1 MEMLIQA
8 SSKLVMIGD
17 SVTDCGRLKPVG
29 EGQID
34 ALGNGYVSM
43 VDALIQATMPWQ
55 RIRVVNMGLS
65 GNTVRDLKM
74 RWQSDVFALFPD
86 WLSIMIGINDVW
98 RQYDSP
104 FQTEWGVPL
113 DEYESTLENLIEQTQ
128 PQLKGLVLM
137 TPYFIDLNFNDG
149 MRVRMDQY
157 SEVVR
162 GLARKHQAI
171 LVDTQMA
178 FDVTLHHL
186 HPMALSWDRIHPNI
200 PGHMIIARSFLNAI
214 GYRWEKI

>member
-1 MEMLIQA
+1 MEMLIQPN
-8 SSKLVMIGD
+8 SKLVMIGD

-29 EGQID
+29 EGEID

-43 VDALIQATMPWQ
+43 VDALIQATLPWQ

-65 GNTVRDLKM
+65 GNTVRDLHLC
-74 RWQSDVFALFPD
+74 WQSDVLDLSPD
-86 WLSIMIGINDVW
+86 WLSLMIGINDVW

-104 FQTEWGVPL
+104 LQAEWGVPL
-113 DEYESTLENLIEQTQ
+113 DEYESTLGKLIEQTR
-128 PQLKGLVLM
+128 PRLNGLVLM
-137 TPYFIDLNFNDG
+137 TPYFIDLNLNDA

-162 GLARKHQAI
+162 GLAKKYQAI

-178 FDVTLHHL
+178 FDVALRHM
-186 HPMALSWDRIHPNI
+186 HPMTLAWDRIHPNLA
-200 PGHMIIARSFLNAI
+200 GHMMIARSFLNAI
-214 GYRWEKI
+214 GYRWE